1 MELKQLKTDGS
12 SLDKWL
18 KFLEAIYSE
27 FLNNRELYKL
37 REEFSL
43 YLDDPNT
50 TLHQKYKFLISN
62 TILKK
67 YHSRDVENEARKT
80 DAFGRELF
88 IKYFRNILSRPSLA
102 KTKEDTV
109 EITGLNLN
117 FSEVEQE
124 LHSHLT
130 TELKKSRLRLK
141 FCFTKTEPIQLTTLN
156 DSSEDYLKQYLNG
169 EIDIADGLKNLL
181 DRYLISLVKKSSSL
195 DGSKIKEDTLICL
208 NEQEYKISDLKM
220 KQILDNLKIGYFEVL
235 KSYAKTIKI
244 IAGNNI
250 YMDERKTLNLPG
262 INFAVVAG
270 QDIILAEEFS
280 LNTSGKNGFKL
291 ADSQAYGVSKAAP
304 KLCAGLSGEDGLDG
318 FSGENGG
325 HIFIKAERNIVNIER
340 ISSLK
345 SSGGNGSP
353 GQKGGCGQKGG
364 VGQDTGDAE
373 ADEPPSSVTPSFVA
387 AFARIPGYN
396 IKTGKFDDESEKSG
410 NGGNAG
416 KAGLGG
422 EAGFAGE
429 ISIRDSLGWI
439 KNKNDEKEAI
449 ECSSNLKVLIDKL
462 NEDKKL
468 NCSQGTK
475 GDDASEDV
483 SGGEAGEPGTYG
495 CDHVRYNDNFYERTK
510 DKKGNSIC
518 KIYSC
523 NIYIV
528 LTYYFL
534 H

>member
-1 MELKQLKTDGS
+1 MKTDGS

-18 KFLEAIYSE
+18 KFLEEIYSE

-37 REEFSL
+37 RDKFSRSM
-43 YLDDPNT
+43 DDPNT
-50 TLHQKYKFLISN
+50 TLHQKYLFIIGN

-67 YHSRDVENEARKT
+67 YHSSDVENESRKT
-80 DAFGRELF
+80 DAFRRELF
-88 IKYFRNILSRPSLA
+88 TKYFRNILSPPSLA

-109 EITGLNLN
+109 EITGVNLN
-117 FSEVEQE
+117 YSEVEQV
-124 LHSHLT
+124 LHAHLS
-130 TELKKSRLRLK
+130 TELKKSRLS
-141 FCFTKTEPIQLTTLN
+141 FTKTKPFQLTTLN

-169 EIDIADGLKNLL
+169 DIDIADGLKNVLDIYLL
-181 DRYLISLVKKSSSL
+181 SLVKKSSSL
-195 DGSKIKEDTLICL
+195 DGSKLKEDTLICL
-208 NEQEYKISDLKM
+208 NEQEYKIGDFKM
-220 KQILDNLKIGYFEVL
+220 KQILENSKISYFDVL
-235 KSYAKTIKI
+235 KSYAKTIKL

-250 YMDERKTLNLPG
+250 YMDESKTLNLPG
-262 INFAVVAG
+262 INLAVVAG

-280 LNTSGKNGFKL
+280 LNTSGKNGLKL
-291 ADSQAYGVSKAAP
+291 ANSQAYGVSEPAT

-318 FSGENGG
+318 FSGDNGG
-325 HIFIKAERNIVNIER
+325 HIFIKAERKIVNIER

-345 SSGGNGSP
+345 SNGGNGST

-364 VGQDTGDAE
+364 KGQDTGDAE

-429 ISIRDSLGWI
+429 ISIRDSHSWI
-439 KNKNDEKEAI
+439 KNKNDEKETI

-468 NCSQGTK
+468 SCSQGTK

-483 SGGEAGEPGTYG
+483 LGGEAGEPGTYG
-495 CDHVRYNDNFYERTK
+495 RDHVRYNDSFYEKTK
-510 DKKGNSIC
+510 DKKGNSMC
-518 KIYSC
+518 KI
-523 NIYIV
+523 
-528 LTYYFL
+528 
-534 H
+534 